1 MWAESEVDAKED
13 SPLSL
18 CEDLGF
24 ISLLTATKL

>member
-13 SPLSL
+13 SPVSL

-24 ISLLTATKL
+24 ISLAHGDKL